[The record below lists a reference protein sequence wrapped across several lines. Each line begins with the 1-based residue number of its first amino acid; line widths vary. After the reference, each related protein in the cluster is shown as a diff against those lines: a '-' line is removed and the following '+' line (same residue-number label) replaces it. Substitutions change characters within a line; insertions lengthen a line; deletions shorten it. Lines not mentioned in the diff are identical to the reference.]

1 MLNHLLERFLGVIA
15 LLLVIAVAI
24 PIVLTLFFV
33 LWLIDI
39 PRKFGHFLRFEDRM
53 RWLVFRIVDAEEMRT
68 FRDDYLHIVE
78 SEMPEENMDR
88 WGLLREIDAAQEQVE
103 RHLEGGE
110 FAISVAGGLAAIVAG
125 RYFGIEFAG
134 MILTLLVIGFSLLVA
149 FRIVITDTLCYK
161 SAKHRNEPI
170 HRLVLMRAW
179 NQGAIRGKGGVA
191 VALLSILVSPGG
203 LGYRTGQDLVG
214 RFLEWRLGSFDKWG
228 AE

>member
-1 MLNHLLERFLGVIA
+1 LEHFLGILI
-15 LLLVIAVAI
+15 LLLVVIAALL
-24 PIVLTLFFV
+24 IVLPLLVV

-39 PRKFGHFLRFEDRM
+39 PRKVGHFLRFEDRM
-53 RWLVFRIVDAEEMRT
+53 RWLTFRVVNAEEMRI
-68 FRDDYLHIVE
+68 FRDDYLHIME
-78 SEMPEENMDR
+78 SEMREENMDR
-88 WGLLREIDAAQEQVE
+88 WGLLREIDAAQDQVQ
-103 RHLEGGE
+103 RRLEGGE

-125 RYFGIEFAG
+125 RYFGIEYAG
-134 MILTLLVIGFSLLVA
+134 VILTLLVIGFSLLVA
-149 FRIVITDTLCYK
+149 FRIVITDTLCYT

-203 LGYRTGQDLVG
+203 LGYRKGQELVD
-214 RFLEWRLGSFDKWG
+214 RVLEWRLGGFDKWR